1 MQRHRQST
9 PMHPFFRL
17 ASSSRAA
24 TMAKGPLLP
33 YYPAL
38 LRFPK
43 PQNGFLNRV
52 LMSDDFIFLTTAII
66 FLNLDSG
73 LFFNALHAKNP
84 NVLRAS
90 CCTRMPPQ
98 NRGLTPPEPKN
109 GCRPTGR
116 QSSGPR
122 ATEPQ
127 SSARA
132 TRAPVIRRLPP
143 TPTPTADAAFGCDDA
158 PWRCSAMLHD
168 ACLLYLPRRPTCP
181 PSAAQ
186 LGRRGRRLPRRR
198 AQAGNWRL
206 HAPQRASC
214 VDCSALVAPGARRG
228 ARATPGVA
236 ALLRLG
242 LEARAAR

>member
-1 MQRHRQST
+1 MRRIQ
-9 PMHPFFRL
+9 
-17 ASSSRAA
+17 RAA
-24 TMAKGPLLP
+24 
-33 YYPAL
+33 
-38 LRFPK
+38 RF
-43 PQNGFLNRV
+43 L
-52 LMSDDFIFLTTAII
+52 
-66 FLNLDSG
+66 
-73 LFFNALHAKNP
+73 LHADAATKP
-84 NVLRAS
+84 WAHTPRAQKWVQTHWPPEQRAPCDGTSELRACNARPS
-90 CCTRMPPQ
+90 NQETPSHTQPQ
-98 NRGLTPPEPKN
+98 
-109 GCRPTGR
+109 
-116 QSSGPR
+116 
-122 ATEPQ
+122 A
-127 SSARA
+127 
-132 TRAPVIRRLPP
+132 P
-143 TPTPTADAAFGCDDA
+143 TPDAAFGCNDA